1 MENDERYNVV
11 HGEAVGTLAAQ
22 SIGEPGTQ
30 MLLKTFHQAGI
41 TSEMTIRGLPR
52 IKELVDARKAPKTP
66 LVEVQIERQHCKD
79 LDKVNDIKKK
89 IEEVKVSR
97 LLSGFDEDFKNG
109 SMKLTFSREKLS
121 AYELTMRDV
130 SSRLS
135 KNEGMKTTMDE
146 NVVKVEIKKLKN
158 KDGTPGERSIK
169 DLRIKFVHIRA
180 MPVKGVPGI
189 SKVNISQARDGSFY
203 LLAVGNNLEGILGI
217 GGVDRDRVYSNN
229 PFEVARVLGIEAA
242 RTLIAHELANTIAD
256 AGITVSMKHLGL
268 VADAMTFYGV
278 IKSVG
283 RHGVVGTKNSVF
295 ARAAYEET
303 VKHFTNACIFG
314 EKDMLTGVAE
324 NILIGK
330 QVSIGTGTVK
340 LTIKKEN
347 LKMLREKAKGD

>member
-1 MENDERYNVV
+1 MDDNERFKVV
-11 HGEAVGTLAAQ
+11 PGEAVGTVAAQ
-22 SIGEPGTQ
+22 SIGEPSTQ

-41 TSEMTIRGLPR
+41 MSEITVRGLPR

-66 LVEVQIERQHCKD
+66 LIEIHIERQHSKD
-79 LDKVNDIKKK
+79 LSKVNEIRKR

-97 LLSGFDEDFKNG
+97 IISGFDEDFKNAA
-109 SMKLTFSREKLS
+109 MKLTLS
-121 AYELTMRDV
+121 KERLSMCELTPHEV
-130 SSRLS
+130 LNRLS
-135 KNEGMKTTMDE
+135 KHEGMKVSLSD
-146 NVVKVEIKKLKN
+146 NVLKVELRKTKN
-158 KDGTPGERSIK
+158 ADGTTGERTIK
-169 DLRIKFVHIRA
+169 DLRIRFVHIRNL
-180 MPVKGVPGI
+180 PVKGVPGI
-189 SKVNISQARDGSFY
+189 SKVNVNQMKDGEFY
-203 LLAVGNNLEGILGI
+203 LLALGDNLAGVMDVN
-217 GGVDRDRVYSNN
+217 GVDKGKVYSNN

-242 RTLIAHELANTIAD
+242 RTLIEHELANTIGD

-268 VADAMTFYGV
+268 VSDAMTFYGV

-314 EKDMLTGVAE
+314 ERDMLTGVAE

-347 LKMLREKAKGD
+347 LKMLREKPKTD

>member
-1 MENDERYNVV
+1 MSDKDNERFKVV
-11 HGEAVGTLAAQ
+11 QGEAVGTIAAQ

-30 MLLKTFHQAGI
+30 MLLRTFHQAGI

-52 IKELVDARKAPKTP
+52 IKELVDARKAPKMP
-66 LVEVQIERQHCKD
+66 LIEVQLERQHSKN
-79 LDKVNDIKKK
+79 LEKVNDIKKR

-97 LLSGFDEDFKNG
+97 LLSGFDEDFKNA

-121 AYELTMRDV
+121 TYELTMREV
-130 SSRLS
+130 FARLS
-135 KNEGMKTTMDE
+135 KNEGMKFSVAE
-146 NVVKVEIKKLKN
+146 NVVKVELKKPKS
-158 KDGTPGERSIK
+158 KDGTQGERSIK
-169 DLRIKFVHIRA
+169 DLRIRFVHIRN
-180 MPVKGVPGI
+180 MPVKGVSGI
-189 SKVNISQARDGSFY
+189 SKVNISQAKDGTFY
-203 LLAVGNNLEGILGI
+203 LLAAGSNLEGILEVS
-217 GGVDRDRVYSNN
+217 GVDRNRVYSNN

-242 RTLIAHELANTIAD
+242 RALIEHELANTIFD

-330 QVSIGTGTVK
+330 QVSIGTGTVR

-347 LKMLREKAKGD
+347 LKMLKSKEE